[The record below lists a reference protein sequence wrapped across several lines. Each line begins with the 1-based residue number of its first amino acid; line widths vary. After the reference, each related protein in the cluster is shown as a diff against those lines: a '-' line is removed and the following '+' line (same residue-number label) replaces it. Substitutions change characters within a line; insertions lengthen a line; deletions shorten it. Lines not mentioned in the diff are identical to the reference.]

1 MNIWDALVLC
11 SVPAENPPNAPEE
24 LNAHCDTLHLLQRL
38 ALFANFCVCIYAN
51 IITAHGNLGLHCR
64 QTALPSPG
72 YGVNFP
78 MVMLSPWLLLPNVAV
93 ALLSPWLPIN
103 P

>member
-1 MNIWDALVLC
+1 MFSTCWNSLTAVVDPQTLDKTSADAVIAAKIC
-11 SVPAENPPNAPEE
+11 PS
-24 LNAHCDTLHLLQRL
+24 
-38 ALFANFCVCIYAN
+38 ANVCVCIYAN

-72 YGVNFP
+72 YGINFT

-93 ALLSPWLPIN
+93 ALLSLHGYPETLKN
-103 P
+103 V